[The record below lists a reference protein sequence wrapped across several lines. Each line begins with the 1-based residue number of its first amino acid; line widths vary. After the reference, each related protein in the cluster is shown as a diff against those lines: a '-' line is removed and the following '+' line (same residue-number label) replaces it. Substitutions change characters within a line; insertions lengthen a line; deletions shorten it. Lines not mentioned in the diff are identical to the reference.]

1 MHMGIIGSSA
11 QHNLRSTILTPSIDY
26 GHWLRG
32 SWKISTWDAEGG
44 SMLVKQAT
52 RAHRVVNRMRHASTE
67 AGREQGAAALR
78 SIAHDW

>member
-11 QHNLRSTILTPSIDY
+11 QHNLRSTILTPSTDY

-32 SWKISTWDAEGG
+32 SWKDTTWDAEGD
-44 SMLVKQAT
+44 VKQAT

-67 AGREQGAAALR
+67 AGQEQGAAALR